1 MGIDSFLAREQYFS
15 VRVFRLGWASFG
27 IARSASQARGIL
39 HEGIACACLGLSFVR
54 RRASVASTLP
64 RGTRGFYSSGEFSAG
79 FTVILCPSQMA
90 GWTLLSNRPNRHL

>member
-39 HEGIACACLGLSFVR
+39 HEGIACACLGL
-54 RRASVASTLP
+54 
-64 RGTRGFYSSGEFSAG
+64 
-79 FTVILCPSQMA
+79 
-90 GWTLLSNRPNRHL
+90 